1 MSHKVSYYKYSLY
14 DTLRFGKHKGKTV
27 RWVIDN
33 DIKWIKWALL
43 NTRFDMNSLADEYY
57 ADMVEDDG

>member
-14 DTLRFGKHKGKTV
+14 DGLRFGKYKGKTV

-57 ADMVEDDG
+57 ADMV